1 MTNVTNFTQGNIS
14 NKLQPVQEVL
24 RHDNMMVYSNV
35 VIYVTLFQIGWYH
48 IFARI
53 NYMID

>member
-24 RHDNMMVYSNV
+24 RHHNMMVYSNV
-35 VIYVTLFQIGWYH
+35 VIYVTPFQIGWYH
-48 IFARI
+48 IFASI